1 MYRSEKGTMKMSMI
15 IKYASHTKA
24 NKQTN
29 QSTDALKYTHAHDK
43 HHNITKQYTN

>member
-24 NKQTN
+24 SKQTN
-29 QSTDALKYTHAHDK
+29 KPIDRR
-43 HHNITKQYTN
+43 TKVHTCPR